1 MGLRRLIRAE
11 SRSVVTG
18 QDVWGEWWGSAAG
31 TTASGVTMSQAT
43 ALRVGAVYAAV
54 RLICD
59 ATSSLPVDT
68 FKSIEGG
75 QQPYPK
81 PAWIAQPDMYGGTWQ
96 SFISQWLVSKLIGH
110 GACIRVLRSDTGSV
124 LAFAVLDPGKLVRQT
139 DSRGRLVVTY
149 AGNRIDPLDLIY
161 DAELIKPGQVMG
173 TSRIDE
179 ARETLGLAK
188 ALEEFSARFFGNGA
202 TTSVV
207 ITSPADLTMEQATNL
222 HQMWE
227 LGHKGLDNAHR
238 AGVLSGGAS
247 VEKTGVDPDEAQM
260 LQSREFAVE
269 EVARLFKIPPAM
281 LQSQKPGS
289 VAYASREQDAIQFV
303 TFTLLPYITAIE
315 AHLSRLLPR
324 GVFVKFNVE
333 GLLRASLADRAN
345 AYSVLTQAGVMTDN
359 EARALENLPPKDGGD
374 SIRVPLASISATDA
388 DVVAMDKRA
397 VAAARLAVVG
407 YDPADVLAAMGL
419 PAMEHNG
426 LPSVQQQ
433 MPQDVA
439 AFKEST

>member
-1 MGLRRLIRAE
+1 
-11 SRSVVTG
+11 
-18 QDVWGEWWGSAAG
+18 
-31 TTASGVTMSQAT
+31 
-43 ALRVGAVYAAV
+43 
-54 RLICD
+54 
-59 ATSSLPVDT
+59 
-68 FKSIEGG
+68 
-75 QQPYPK
+75 
-81 PAWIAQPDMYGGTWQ
+81 
-96 SFISQWLVSKLIGH
+96 
-110 GACIRVLRSDTGSV
+110 
-124 LAFAVLDPGKLVRQT
+124 
-139 DSRGRLVVTY
+139 
-149 AGNRIDPLDLIY
+149 
-161 DAELIKPGQVMG
+161 
-173 TSRIDE
+173 
-179 ARETLGLAK
+179 
-188 ALEEFSARFFGNGA
+188 
-202 TTSVV
+202 
-207 ITSPADLTMEQATNL
+207 
-222 HQMWE
+222 
-227 LGHKGLDNAHR
+227 
-238 AGVLSGGAS
+238 
-247 VEKTGVDPDEAQM
+247 
-260 LQSREFAVE
+260 
-269 EVARLFKIPPAM
+269 M